1 MDCKVLSQLSQC
13 CVTQQ
18 ATYKLKILILTRC
31 KFNEQCCLIHGSP
44 SQWAWVITRC
54 TRYKVVN
61 FLVAPLNI
69 FIITVSLVYYAA
81 YDGRYM
87 EIGFIILMFIC
98 RVVYMKSNH
107 DMPVETLITFQKLQG
122 IMHKVSNWKY
132 IKNDSSPRCL
142 SCQEG

>member
-1 MDCKVLSQLSQC
+1 M
-13 CVTQQ
+13 
-18 ATYKLKILILTRC
+18 
-31 KFNEQCCLIHGSP
+31 
-44 SQWAWVITRC
+44 
-54 TRYKVVN
+54 VN

-98 RVVYMKSNH
+98 RVVYMKSNR

-122 IMHKVSNWKY
+122 IMHKV
-132 IKNDSSPRCL
+132 
-142 SCQEG
+142 Q